1 MGFYNFA
8 YGLPLLFFSLGL
20 YLRLERVFSLGRVF
34 ALVGLSIALYLL
46 HGLIWAIA
54 FNAVLCL
61 GLWSAVI
68 ERRISPRKLG
78 VAALAYLPGLL
89 FFLSFR
95 SGSGRERLEW
105 IGFERLLSELSRL
118 SVLGSYQA
126 VEYRYSTALL
136 VVFAL
141 LILGGLAR
149 RLRER
154 GLQRGDGLLLLVF
167 GLLGA
172 YFSAPDWFVG
182 VGLVSIRLQ
191 LFPFLIAILWF
202 GSLGWPIW
210 VVRSVQT
217 AAAVVSVALV
227 ASHLQSYRLINAT
240 LEEYVEGASEIEPN
254 STLLTLSMNWS
265 AAELERESVVR
276 HIQPLQHAG
285 GYLAAARRSVY
296 LNNYEGTLGWFPLV
310 YREGRN
316 PFTRNPGIARIPTA
330 EHFLELLEPAEVD
343 GVDAIEIDY
352 VLHWDSGERPAD
364 VILRRQYRLV
374 ELVHANDLTRGGY
387 RRIYRSKRNGS
398 MNLWRSPSK

>member
-1 MGFYNFA
+1 MKPEMEEIAAAADRSALERSLRWFRRPEHAIFALLVLVQLAPIWLFRFFPSQDGPAHLNSAVGIWQYLSNPDSVFRVYYTLNSEITANWPTHLLLLALMRAFPVLIAEKILLSGYVLLFAVAVRYALAAAKPEARGFSYLALPFIANWTLHMGFYNFA

-141 LILGGLAR
+141 LILSNGL
-149 RLRER
+149 
-154 GLQRGDGLLLLVF
+154 GDP
-167 GLLGA
+167 
-172 YFSAPDWFVG
+172 SP
-182 VGLVSIRLQ
+182 
-191 LFPFLIAILWF
+191 
-202 GSLGWPIW
+202 
-210 VVRSVQT
+210 
-217 AAAVVSVALV
+217 
-227 ASHLQSYRLINAT
+227 
-240 LEEYVEGASEIEPN
+240 
-254 STLLTLSMNWS
+254 
-265 AAELERESVVR
+265 
-276 HIQPLQHAG
+276 
-285 GYLAAARRSVY
+285 LAAFTD
-296 LNNYEGTLGWFPLV
+296 LTQLV
-310 YREGRN
+310 ITDN
-316 PFTRNPGIARIPTA
+316 PFDR
-330 EHFLELLEPAEVD
+330 VD
-343 GVDAIEIDY
+343 FVVPLI
-352 VLHWDSGERPAD
+352 
-364 VILRRQYRLV
+364 
-374 ELVHANDLTRGGY
+374 T
-387 RRIYRSKRNGS
+387 
-398 MNLWRSPSK
+398 